1 MDVIHT
7 LKQKKKRQIDSYRS
21 YALAICQSSII
32 AERTTALFCSVAIDI
47 AVFFILYLFIIE
59 SQTARF
65 ISVFAHCQMG
75 MNAKSLSDIDF
86 EKRKGLLPV
95 VVQDRKT
102 KDILMLAYANKEAL
116 ANTIKTGNAWFWSTS
131 RNKLWM
137 KGEESGNVQPV
148 YSILVDCDSDS
159 ILYMVDS
166 DKPACHTGNRS
177 CFHNLLT

>member
-1 MDVIHT
+1 MAE
-7 LKQKKKRQIDSYRS
+7 KRH
-21 YALAICQSSII
+21 II
-32 AERTTALFCSVAIDI
+32 AANNCLFCSVAVDT
-47 AVFFILYLFIIE
+47 AESSFIVCPFIIE
-59 SQTARF
+59 FQMARF
-65 ISVFAHCQMG
+65 ISVPVYCQMG
-75 MNAKSLSDIDF
+75 MNAKSLSDLDF

-102 KDILMLAYANKEAL
+102 KDILMLAYVNKEAL
-116 ANTIKTGNAWFWSTS
+116 ANTITTGNAWFWSTS

-148 YSILVDCDSDS
+148 YKILVDCDSDS

-177 CFHNLLT
+177 CFHNLLI

>member
-1 MDVIHT
+1 M
-7 LKQKKKRQIDSYRS
+7 
-21 YALAICQSSII
+21 
-32 AERTTALFCSVAIDI
+32 
-47 AVFFILYLFIIE
+47 
-59 SQTARF
+59 ARF
-65 ISVFAHCQMG
+65 ISVAAHYQTD

-86 EKRKGLLPV
+86 EKRNGFLPV
-95 VVQDRKT
+95 VVQDKKT

-148 YSILVDCDSDS
+148 SKILVDCDSDS
-159 ILYMVDS
+159 ILYIVDS

>member
-1 MDVIHT
+1 
-7 LKQKKKRQIDSYRS
+7 
-21 YALAICQSSII
+21 
-32 AERTTALFCSVAIDI
+32 
-47 AVFFILYLFIIE
+47 
-59 SQTARF
+59 
-65 ISVFAHCQMG
+65 MG

-86 EKRKGLLPV
+86 EKRNGLLPV
-95 VVQDRKT
+95 VVQDKKT

-148 YSILVDCDSDS
+148 SKIWVDCDSDS